1 MGNGTNVGKGFTP
14 RAFIIGIIC
23 VLFLSI
29 ATPYCDLVLR
39 STWIGSTFLPIGAIS
54 IFVGLILVLNT
65 ILKAMK
71 LGLNTSELLLIY
83 CMMIFGA
90 GIPSFGLSVLLIPNM
105 SAPFYLANATNKWNN
120 FLQYVPKWLAPQ
132 DKDAIRYLYEGLP
145 DGASMSM
152 PALIRQIPWKPWI
165 KPLFFWSILVAGI
178 YLAMFSLV
186 VILRKQWVENEKL
199 VFPTATLPVEMVTVE
214 QGTPSFLPSFFK
226 NKIMWIFF
234 AIPAVIYSLQG
245 LHYYFPAIP
254 QITLF
259 LDLGQY
265 LKDKPWNAM
274 KYMWIRVYFV
284 AVGFVFLLPLQ
295 LAFSLWFF
303 YFFFQL
309 QSVTGSLM
317 GFPMPEMAGYPCR
330 AFAGYQMAGATLT
343 FAVLSFWGM
352 RGHLKD
358 IFAKVFKNDPKVDDS
373 NEPASY
379 KFAVFGLIA
388 GILLIA
394 VWGMMAGVNFWLM
407 LLVAVIYFLI
417 LVSMTRLVSEGGMYY
432 VQQQFRPLELIIPF
446 TGSAAIAP
454 ASITMIALFEQA
466 FVRDIRATLMPF
478 LMDGYKI
485 SDSMNVKKRQVTIAM
500 VCSVVIAVVV
510 SYAAVLAFMYK
521 YGGVNLD
528 NWFTQGYP
536 GGVTSSRIA
545 DLLNRPRKPSIRD
558 IISMIAGG
566 GGMIFLLWMRRL
578 FLWWPFHP
586 LGYIMGISW
595 PVLQLWFSIFI
606 AWLAKVI
613 VLKIGGIKVYRMLV
627 PGFLGLILGEFVT
640 IGVWALVDFFLGV
653 KGHQILFI

>member
-1 MGNGTNVGKGFTP
+1 M
-14 RAFIIGIIC
+14 
-23 VLFLSI
+23 
-29 ATPYCDLVLR
+29 
-39 STWIGSTFLPIGAIS
+39 
-54 IFVGLILVLNT
+54 
-65 ILKAMK
+65 
-71 LGLNTSELLLIY
+71 
-83 CMMIFGA
+83 
-90 GIPSFGLSVLLIPNM
+90 
-105 SAPFYLANATNKWNN
+105 
-120 FLQYVPKWLAPQ
+120 
-132 DKDAIRYLYEGLP
+132 
-145 DGASMSM
+145 
-152 PALIRQIPWKPWI
+152 
-165 KPLFFWSILVAGI
+165 
-178 YLAMFSLV
+178 
-186 VILRKQWVENEKL
+186 
-199 VFPTATLPVEMVTVE
+199 
-214 QGTPSFLPSFFK
+214 
-226 NKIMWIFF
+226 
-234 AIPAVIYSLQG
+234 
-245 LHYYFPAIP
+245 
-254 QITLF
+254 
-259 LDLGQY
+259 
-265 LKDKPWNAM
+265 
-274 KYMWIRVYFV
+274 
-284 AVGFVFLLPLQ
+284 
-295 LAFSLWFF
+295 
-303 YFFFQL
+303 
-309 QSVTGSLM
+309 
-317 GFPMPEMAGYPCR
+317 
-330 AFAGYQMAGATLT
+330 
-343 FAVLSFWGM
+343 
-352 RGHLKD
+352 
-358 IFAKVFKNDPKVDDS
+358 
-373 NEPASY
+373 
-379 KFAVFGLIA
+379 
-388 GILLIA
+388 
-394 VWGMMAGVNFWLM
+394 
-407 LLVAVIYFLI
+407 
-417 LVSMTRLVSEGGMYY
+417 
-432 VQQQFRPLELIIPF
+432 QQQFRPLELIIPF